1 MSYRIIKLIIYLTKH
16 IIIILYTNNKKKT
29 YQTIFLFLF
38 NQSVVNFLTINLLI
52 FVKGKNQPPLYFIP
66 VIKSSL
72 CYFFLSLRT
81 KITLYKPVEMC
92 A

>member
-38 NQSVVNFLTINLLI
+38 NRSIVNFLTINLLI
-52 FVKGKNQPPLYFIP
+52 FVKGKITTLILYPGYQISLITPL
-66 VIKSSL
+66 
-72 CYFFLSLRT
+72 FFFVF
-81 KITLYKPVEMC
+81 KNKNHII
-92 A
+92 